1 MGRRLLSHLL
11 IMLAVFILTATF
23 FMWTIDGRVLS
34 SEVISGE
41 LRKAGVSSEFT
52 KLLPEIVTADQDASE
67 ADKADMSSKISKAV
81 SADYVDQ
88 KISEI
93 SSSVLTF
100 VKKGNP
106 QPVISLSDFPSRLE
120 AVGVD
125 AKGDFA
131 EGFAKPILIN
141 EDGKMDNINK
151 GYKIFSM
158 VKYAGLALFAVI
170 MLLEWFVAE
179 RGQKLKR
186 VSRVFLYAGV
196 SYFIYWLA
204 LIFAPSRLAPVLQK
218 NVEAKYDTAAI
229 IDAVLKA
236 VQGLF
241 SSYFLGFALSCF
253 TIAGALYMVR
263 HYKHRDFLPNVGKS
277 APTSTRKK

>member
-1 MGRRLLSHLL
+1 MLKRLLSHLL
-11 IMLAVFILTATF
+11 ISLAVFILTATF
-23 FMWTIDGRVLS
+23 FMWTIDGRVLNS
-34 SEVISGE
+34 KVISGE

-67 ADKADMSSKISKAV
+67 ADKVDMSSKISKAV
-81 SADYVDQ
+81 TADYVDQ

-125 AKGDFA
+125 TKGDFA
-131 EGFAKPILIN
+131 DGFAKPIQLN
-141 EDGKMDNINK
+141 ENGKMDNINK
-151 GYKIFSM
+151 GYKVFSL

-170 MLLEWFVAE
+170 MILEWFVAE

-186 VSRVFLYAGV
+186 VSRVFLYAGL

-218 NVEAKYDTAAI
+218 NVQAKYDTTGL

-241 SSYFLGFALSCF
+241 SSYFLGFAVVCF

-263 HYKHRDFLPNVGKS
+263 HYKHRDFLPNIGNPKKAS
-277 APTSTRKK
+277 ATKK